1 MNLIIRPWKSLS
13 FFLSFFSSLSLYCHL
28 QESSCAKG
36 PWKYCSFYFI
46 ISGASMHVLFN
57 LKIAQILP
65 RTPGLPNVDKI
76 RKYHLPTLSTS
87 SFKGLWLLFGTK
99 NIQRGVSGVCL
110 VLCENR
116 APGSTA
122 YCNHT
127 CLFLNITKETD
138 WLNDWSADWQTIYL
152 TNKPTNQ
159 LNEQINSVAQ
169 SVNEQN
175 TS

>member
-76 RKYHLPTLSTS
+76 RKYHLPTFPHPASKVFDFFLVQKTS
-87 SFKGLWLLFGTK
+87 KEAFPGCVWFCVKIGHQDPLLTVITLASF
-99 NIQRGVSGVCL
+99 
-110 VLCENR
+110 
-116 APGSTA
+116 
-122 YCNHT
+122 
-127 CLFLNITKETD
+127 
-138 WLNDWSADWQTIYL
+138 
-152 TNKPTNQ
+152 
-159 LNEQINSVAQ
+159 
-169 SVNEQN
+169 
-175 TS
+175 